1 MLKWSSCFLER
12 MRIWIVKPQ
21 KGVTALMCASQEGH
35 IECAKLLLEKGADW
49 FNLSLELTS
58 TPLFKSVWTFSSS
71 FTFLT
76 CHDEFLNRHRC
87 DLLVLMILD
96 DGRLFWEL
104 FFMFYVAVT
113 KSARVRAAP
122 VALAARFRLTDRVPS
137 LTFLDIL
144 WHALARGEK
153 LAYHLW
159 RFCHSHQSP
168 VTSHN
173 VLYIRWKVSRR
184 HTRALLSQQVLYVFI
199 THASQR
205 RIFVLRS
212 KPSRSAFDV
221 QAH

>member
-1 MLKWSSCFLER
+1 MLKWSSCFFER

-35 IECAKLLLEKGADW
+35 IETTLSCPLSLAKINAVW

-58 TPLFKSVWTFSSS
+58 TPLSQSVWTFSSS

-76 CHDEFLNRHRC
+76 GHDEFLNWHRC

-122 VALAARFRLTDRVPS
+122 MALAARFRLTEFPVWRFWTYFGTGWRS
-137 LTFLDIL
+137 C
-144 WHALARGEK
+144 A
-153 LAYHLW
+153 AYHLW

-168 VTSHN
+168 VTM
-173 VLYIRWKVSRR
+173 YC
-184 HTRALLSQQVLYVFI
+184 TYVE
-199 THASQR
+199 
-205 RIFVLRS
+205 
-212 KPSRSAFDV
+212 K
-221 QAH
+221 